1 MSEVADIDFELRQPP
16 SLWLSWR
23 GMIVYLCL
31 LCNTCLYL
39 CRTCITV
46 AIVYMF
52 KDPAQQGV
60 LLSAFYAGYTVS
72 QVPGGWLAKRHGPYA
87 VLSVAV
93 LLWSTVTIATIY
105 FGTVP
110 SILFILRFLVGCA
123 EGVNYPCQMQL
134 NTNWAPHNERSRT
147 WALGMA
153 GESIGTI
160 MALIGGPYLIHEYDS
175 WKAVF
180 VVSGLAGYT
189 WLAIFLLLGSSKPE
203 NHTFI
208 SDLELHYIIQN
219 RNACSNNEMGNRVSR
234 SINDLHDGAYI
245 NLDDESLPSNGR
257 NSFDGVS
264 KEPPGEGKNRSTVHT
279 PWKRIACN
287 RPFQVAVITH
297 CCYNYGYYVVLS
309 WISDFF
315 KSEFNTDYKSM
326 GFVSIMPFVLLF
338 ITNPLGGI
346 LGDYFENHLGLTTLT
361 MRRVINTVA
370 MGGAS
375 VGFLC
380 VGLLAKD
387 ATTVEKKESNLYPC
401 AIVLAITMAIGGLM
415 SAGVWS
421 NFRDLSSE
429 HAGVLVGISNS
440 VASLPGIVGQS
451 MTGLILKWSNN
462 DWFTIFALAAGIE
475 MCGCLTFCIGAV
487 SNCLLE

>member
-1 MSEVADIDFELRQPP
+1 MDFEVRQPP

-23 GMIVYLCL
+23 GIIVYLCL

-52 KDPAQQGV
+52 KDPARQGV

-93 LLWSTVTIATIY
+93 LMWSTVTIATIY

-134 NTNWAPHNERSRT
+134 NANWAPHNERSRT

-203 NHTFI
+203 NHKFI
-208 SDLELHYIIQN
+208 SDLELRYIIQN
-219 RNACSNNEMGNRVSR
+219 RKVCSNNEVENRLSHN
-234 SINDLHDGAYI
+234 INDLRDGAYI
-245 NLDDESLPSNGR
+245 NLDDESLPSEGR

-264 KEPPGEGKNRSTVHT
+264 KEPHGEGKNRSKVHT
-279 PWKRIACN
+279 PWKRIASN

-315 KSEFNTDYKSM
+315 KSEFDADYKSM

-346 LGDYFENHLGLTTLT
+346 LGDYFENHLGFTTLT

-475 MCGCLTFCIGAV
+475 LCGCLTFYIGAV
-487 SNCLLE
+487 SNYLLQ